1 MPPAVEAENLVK
13 NFESA
18 RVIHDLSFEVQEGE
32 VFGIVGPDGAGK
44 TSLVRMLAGVTDPT
58 SGSIRISGIDL
69 SQNPESARNLIGYMP
84 QRFSLYEDLSVRENL
99 DFFTDMYGVPE
110 GERKKRL
117 DNLYRFSRLEEF
129 QDRFAGKLS
138 GGMQKKLALSCALI
152 NFPRILI
159 LDEPT
164 IGVDPLSR
172 QELWEMLFELNK
184 QEKTTIVVTTSYMD
198 EVKKFGRV
206 GILHHGRFL
215 VCDRTQKIMSG
226 AGSFEEVFVKLIEK
240 AHADNVFG

>member
-129 QDRFAGKLS
+129 QDRLAGKLS